1 MATQSSP
8 GPSYTSDEFAYLAKS
23 AAVAG
28 NTINYPSS
36 WHSGYPILISSI
48 FRLGLDPQN
57 IWTLV
62 LFINCVFWIG
72 SFLILSRLIRIWFPK
87 LNETA
92 RGFVILITALY
103 PGWGAISAYAFP
115 NSAFVFFYLLIFL
128 VQSHKKISAFA
139 RSLLS
144 FTLLGFLYWIHP
156 IGLVVLIA
164 FLISQLWTIRIG
176 KGLTKQFALSL
187 ISILLILIY
196 SRFIHPLINQSMMLP
211 NFSQTAHYGSHF
223 SNQLSYLGTMGY
235 WKSFIFEV
243 LGIWGAIS
251 VATLGLIFLPIA
263 KLLQLQL
270 KDKSSPIHR
279 QAEAFHISFGVL
291 SIVLV
296 SLLTAFSL
304 TSPLRSTMQ
313 LDHWIFLRYVE
324 CVLLPLLPIGIA
336 TLYFNPAASMKRYYW
351 GLPITLYLIGW
362 MLDSNMSERGP
373 TSQVD
378 NHFVMSIGFWPVSL
392 LNRFN
397 IGDWS
402 NQPPSTS
409 VEYSA
414 YSFRAWMAIGI
425 VGIVICFYRS
435 RFLLIAFCCIQF
447 VSVSHLQAEWH
458 EYIHG
463 QYAST
468 PKAIAQIRSLPVPKS
483 CTGYMDN
490 SLGEVR
496 QGEDY
501 NLLTYYLYDY
511 KLRMISKEEW
521 GEFCDG
527 ALIVEKSDY
536 GNASSFLNSYRKYD
550 LDAYFVFYKN

>member
-1 MATQSSP
+1 MAARSSP

-28 NTINYPSS
+28 NAINYPSS
-36 WHSGYPILISSI
+36 WHSGYPILISPI

-62 LFINCVFWIG
+62 LFTNCIFWIG

-87 LNETA
+87 LNEAA

-128 VQSHKKISAFA
+128 VYSHNKISPLA

-156 IGLVVLIA
+156 IGLVVFIA
-164 FLISQLWTIRIG
+164 FLISQLWTIHIG

-187 ISILLILIY
+187 ISIVLILIY
-196 SRFIHPLINQSMMLP
+196 SRFIHPLINESMMLA
-211 NFSQTAHYGSHF
+211 NFTQTDHYGSHF
-223 SNQLSYLGTMGY
+223 TNQLSYLGTTDY

-263 KLLQLQL
+263 KLFQLQL
-270 KDKSSPIHR
+270 KNRSTPNHR
-279 QAEAFHISFGVL
+279 QTEAFLISFGVF

-324 CVLLPLLPIGIA
+324 CVLLPLLPFGIA
-336 TLYFNPAASMKRYYW
+336 TLYFNPAVSKKRFYW

-362 MLDSNMSERGP
+362 ILDSNLNARGP

-378 NHFVMSIGFWPVSL
+378 NHFVMSIGFWPVSV

-402 NQPPSTS
+402 NHPPSTS
-409 VEYSA
+409 VDYSD
-414 YSFRAWMAIGI
+414 YSFRAWMVLGI
-425 VGIVICFYRS
+425 VGIVICFYKS
-435 RFLLIAFCCIQF
+435 RFLLLVFCCIQF
-447 VSVSHLQAEWH
+447 VSVSHLQTEWH

-463 QYAST
+463 EYANP
-468 PKAIAQIRSLPVPKS
+468 PKAIAQIRTSPTPES
-483 CTGYMDN
+483 CSGYLDD
-490 SLGEVR
+490 SLGEVL
-496 QGEDY
+496 QGEEY
-501 NLLTYYLYDY
+501 NLLTFYLYDY
-511 KLRMISKEEW
+511 KLRRISKEDW
-521 GEFCDG
+521 VEFCDG
-527 ALIVEKSDY
+527 PLIVKKSDH
-536 GNASSFLNSYRKYD
+536 GNASSFLNSYRKFD
-550 LDAYFVFYKN
+550 LDAYFVFFKN